1 MHQSPRRSFAG
12 AGRATS
18 QRESNRALA
27 RAKDGTR
34 QALDIS
40 YGPHPEQCLDI
51 FLPAAPASAAVVVF
65 VHGGGWSV
73 GDKSQYAAV
82 GNRLAREGLVAVI
95 VNYRLS
101 PAVQHPAH
109 AQDVAQAIGWCF
121 RHAASYGADPTRLC
135 LMGHSSGAHLAA
147 LVALEPS
154 YLAAEDIPTS
164 AIGRVVGVSGV
175 GYDLDERY
183 AAMPV
188 GPFFSPVFGSDCSLW
203 KLAAPLQY
211 VGRSAPPFLLIHGLG
226 DTEAPPASTEVFAAA
241 LQGAGVA
248 TQLVLVPDENHV
260 SVMFAAAPYVVEF
273 LQAPWPSPGVGA
285 PTAAAPATG
294 EAVGA

>member
-1 MHQSPRRSFAG
+1 MQESMDGQSFAG
-12 AGRATS
+12 ARPEAS
-18 QRESNRALA
+18 QRTTSPVLERAA
-27 RAKDGTR
+27 DGTHQVR
-34 QALDIS
+34 DVA
-40 YGPHPEQCLDI
+40 YGPHPEQCLDVYM
-51 FLPAAPASAAVVVF
+51 PVARAAAPLLMF

-73 GDKSQYAAV
+73 GDKAQYAAV
-82 GNRLAREGLVAVI
+82 GNRLAQEGLVSMI

-109 AQDVAQAIGWCF
+109 AQDVAQAIAWCY
-121 RHAASYGADPTRLC
+121 RNAATYGADPERLC

-154 YLAAEDIPTS
+154 YLAAQSVST
-164 AIGRVVGVSGV
+164 AVVRRVVGVSGV

-183 AAMPV
+183 AEMCVA
-188 GPFFSPVFGSDCSLW
+188 PFFSPVFGDDCSRW

-211 VGRSAPPFLLIHGLG
+211 VEPTAPPFLLIHGLG

-241 LQGAGVA
+241 LQAAGVA

-260 SVMFAAAPYVVEF
+260 SVMFAAAPYVVDF
-273 LQAPWPSPGVGA
+273 LCAPWPGASAA
-285 PTAAAPATG
+285 PTS
-294 EAVGA
+294 